1 MSEEEYEI
9 SLQKYENDL
18 LKGVDEL
25 KRALKYYI
33 ERARN
38 LEKENKL
45 LHEMYENRVNEYLKM
60 GEK

>member
-1 MSEEEYEI
+1 MGKEEYEI

-33 ERARN
+33 ERTRN

>member
-1 MSEEEYEI
+1 MREEEYEI

-33 ERARN
+33 ERTRN

-45 LHEMYENRVNEYLKM
+45 LHEMYENRVNKYLKM

>member
-33 ERARN
+33 ERTRN